1 MGALVRLQFAYE
13 MNLTELSENGKIQYT
28 TSDSELMS
36 IETYEKLTSID
47 FAQLAEKA
55 SGERC

>member
-1 MGALVRLQFAYE
+1 VGALVRLQFAYE

-55 SGERC
+55 AGE

>member
-28 TSDSELMS
+28 TSDGELMT
-36 IETYEKLTSID
+36 IETYERNSKGCFKKGGIGFGRD
-47 FAQLAEKA
+47 K
-55 SGERC
+55 

>member
-28 TSDSELMS
+28 TSDGELTT

-55 SGERC
+55 KGE

>member
-28 TSDSELMS
+28 NSDHELTS

-55 SGERC
+55 TGK

>member
-13 MNLTELSENGKIQYT
+13 MNLTELSENGKIQYR
-28 TSDSELMS
+28 TSDRELMS
-36 IETYEKLTSID
+36 FETYEKLTSID

-55 SGERC
+55 TGE

>member
-13 MNLTELSENGKIQYT
+13 MNLTELTENGTIQYT
-28 TSDSELMS
+28 TSDRELMS

-47 FAQLAEKA
+47 FAQIAEKA
-55 SGERC
+55 AGE

>member
-28 TSDSELMS
+28 TSDGELKS

-47 FAQLAEKA
+47 FAQLAKKA
-55 SGERC
+55 TGE

>member
-28 TSDSELMS
+28 TSDGELTT
-36 IETYEKLTSID
+36 IATYEKLTSID

-55 SGERC
+55 KGE

>member
-1 MGALVRLQFAYE
+1 MVRLQFAYE

-28 TSDSELMS
+28 TSDRELMS
-36 IETYEKLTSID
+36 FETYEKLTSVD

-55 SGERC
+55 TGE

>member
-28 TSDSELMS
+28 TSDGESMT

-47 FAQLAEKA
+47 FAELAKKA
-55 SGERC
+55 AGY

>member
-13 MNLTELSENGKIQYT
+13 MNLTKLSENGKIQYT
-28 TSDSELMS
+28 NSDGVLTS

-55 SGERC
+55 TGE

>member
-1 MGALVRLQFAYE
+1 MRLQFAYE

-28 TSDSELMS
+28 TSDGESMT

-55 SGERC
+55 AGE